1 MPNESEL
8 SLSNIQVDFKQIKIL
23 AEKIGEKYSFIITI
37 YLFGSAARGNAN
49 KNSDID
55 MFILT
60 EGNPTEIFLTLSR
73 DENYKKLENWAFDVV
88 DGGLSLLICNKKELI
103 DDFDT
108 LLEKILREGIRLYGA
123 NLNMVLSQIPRKTK
137 QNKTKLLEIV
147 RSL

>member
-1 MPNESEL
+1 MPNESE
-8 SLSNIQVDFKQIKIL
+8 SGLSNIQVDFKQIKIL

-49 KNSDID
+49 KKSDID
-55 MFILT
+55 IFILT

-73 DENYKKLENWAFDVV
+73 DENYTKLENWAFDVV

-123 NLNMVLSQIPRKTK
+123 NLNMVLSQIPRKKK

>member
-8 SLSNIQVDFKQIKIL
+8 DLSNIQVDFKQIKTL

-60 EGNPTEIFLTLSR
+60 EGNPTEIFLTLSS

-123 NLNMVLSQIPRKTK
+123 NLTMVLSQIPRKK
-137 QNKTKLLEIV
+137 EKKKTKLLEIV

>member
-1 MPNESEL
+1 MPNESE
-8 SLSNIQVDFKQIKIL
+8 SDLSNIQVDFKQIKIL

-37 YLFGSAARGNAN
+37 YLFGSVARGNAS
-49 KNSDID
+49 KKSDID
-55 MFILT
+55 IFILT

-108 LLEKILREGIRLYGA
+108 LIEKILTEGIRLYGA
-123 NLNMVLSQIPRKTK
+123 HLNMILNQIPRKK
-137 QNKTKLLEIV
+137 KKKKSKLLEIV